1 MLQLGDK
8 KISELYLGEKKVS
21 EVYLGEK
28 KIRPI
33 GPWEY
38 TPTDWD
44 FIYAPFR
51 KDFKNYAWVGK
62 PGHIDITPI
71 QWVDIK
77 FWAAYFNGDG
87 MAEIWN
93 QSRWSWKKI
102 KTYSFRCK
110 YLNENFIV
118 FSQKTWDVYMFQIK
132 SDKTASNNG
141 KGNNRD
147 SLLDSSKSI
156 NKFKWNH
163 FVLTQT
169 NVHPNIVKMY
179 LNWEK
184 YEEKTLWSFDRAPEV
199 LWRFY
204 WYSSYKL
211 NWFVSD
217 LIISWD
223 YWDDDKVKR
232 YYEKSKSR
240 YQYIDIQYPDDIIR
254 AEFQHRTVWLWTG
267 TYQNRTSSEKWY
279 SFTSKSLYDKTAG
292 NGWVFCTYWIKPATV
307 DSNDFL
313 SVWSIAKGYSWY
325 LMWHHTWLA
334 TKKNVIQ
341 LYDWA
346 IWRDVPVNL
355 PVNQWSNLAYWY
367 ENWKFK
373 VYVNGNLIHTE
384 NTNAS
389 FRSDYEPA
397 ITYWQCE
404 MAGFHILRS
413 PLTETQV
420 KEHYDKTKD
429 RFELNHI
436 GELLYLDNS
445 PGIWK
450 YIVNDH
456 TKAYR
461 PLNWDVKDYSW
472 NNYNWTQNNVTLNF
486 SQWHYSWIY
495 WAHFSRVPSWIDY
508 GNVLWSTFTWPF
520 TLHMYVRTMDYVD
533 HYWFISKWLT
543 NMPYPFDCY
552 VLQGDWRLCFFLW
565 DWTSYLSVTTTTG
578 LSAMEWVLVTLTYDW
593 SKSTNWMKVY
603 FNWVRKGTIPSTY
616 WTPNVADS
624 TWELRMWYRKDG
636 NNALQWTMSEV
647 ILEDIVWDDEDIMK
661 YYKMTSKL
669 IYKKTEEMVFDWT
682 NHSDTNAYIP
692 QGSFTVSLEFKTTH
706 DYRWANNTWWT
717 ILGKYY
723 WPSTREAFILWIS
736 CREREGNKLGIWMR
750 DLWAVQCWGYIESKQ
765 VNDWQWHKAVV
776 ARDSVSKQ
784 FVFNVDW
791 VNYDTETINYWNFW
805 PNSLGI
811 WAIKDNWS
819 YKNYFRWSMKNITI
833 TKEFRPT
840 WYF

>member
-77 FWAAYFNGDG
+77 FWSAYFNGDG

-132 SDKTASNNG
+132 SDKTSSNNG

-169 NVHPNIVKMY
+169 NVHPNIIKMY

-211 NWFVSD
+211 NWFISD

-240 YQYIDIQYPDDIIR
+240 YQYIDVQYPDDIIR

-267 TYQNRTSSEKWY
+267 TYQNRASSEKWY
-279 SFTSKSLYDKTAG
+279 SFTGKSNYDKIAG
-292 NGWVFCTYWIKPATV
+292 NTWVFCTYWIKPNIV
-307 DSNDFL
+307 DSNTFL
-313 SVWSIAKGYSWY
+313 SVGAITKGYSWY
-325 LMWHHTWLA
+325 LMWHHSWLA
-334 TKKNVIQ
+334 AKKNVVQ
-341 LYDWA
+341 FYDWA
-346 IWRDVPVNL
+346 TWRDIPVNL

-373 VYVNGNLIHTE
+373 VYVNGNLISTE
-384 NTNAS
+384 NIDAP

-404 MAGFHILRS
+404 MAGFHVLKAS
-413 PLTETQV
+413 LTETQV

-436 GELLYLDNS
+436 GELLYSDTNYHVT
-445 PGIWK
+445 PG
-450 YIVNDH
+450 N
-456 TKAYR
+456 
-461 PLNWDVKDYSW
+461 
-472 NNYNWTQNNVTLNF
+472 
-486 SQWHYSWIY
+486 
-495 WAHFSRVPSWIDY
+495 
-508 GNVLWSTFTWPF
+508 
-520 TLHMYVRTMDYVD
+520 
-533 HYWFISKWLT
+533 
-543 NMPYPFDCY
+543 
-552 VLQGDWRLCFFLW
+552 
-565 DWTSYLSVTTTTG
+565 
-578 LSAMEWVLVTLTYDW
+578 
-593 SKSTNWMKVY
+593 
-603 FNWVRKGTIPSTY
+603 
-616 WTPNVADS
+616 
-624 TWELRMWYRKDG
+624 
-636 NNALQWTMSEV
+636 
-647 ILEDIVWDDEDIMK
+647 
-661 YYKMTSKL
+661 L
-669 IYKKTEEMVFDWT
+669 IYKKSEELVFDWS
-682 NHSDTNAYIP
+682 NSLDTNVSIP

-736 CREREGNKLGIWMR
+736 CREREGNKLGTWMR
-750 DLWAVQCWGYIESKQ
+750 DLWAVQCWDYIESKQ

>member
-1 MLQLGDK
+1 MLELGDK

-28 KIRPI
+28 KIRPV

-44 FIYAPFR
+44 FIYAPLR

-118 FSQKTWDVYMFQIK
+118 LSQKSWDVYMFQIK
-132 SDKTASNNG
+132 WDKTSSNNG

-169 NVHPNIVKMY
+169 NVHPNIIKMY

-211 NWFVSD
+211 NWFISD

-240 YQYIDIQYPDDIIR
+240 YQYIDVQYPDDIIR

-267 TYQNRTSSEKWY
+267 TYQNRASSEKWY
-279 SFTSKSLYDKTAG
+279 SFTGKSNYDKIAG

-334 TKKNVIQ
+334 TKKNVVQ
-341 LYDWA
+341 FYDWA
-346 IWRDVPVNL
+346 TWHDVPVNL

-404 MAGFHILRS
+404 MAWFHVLKAS
-413 PLTETQV
+413 LTETQV
-420 KEHYDKTKD
+420 KEHYNKTKD

-436 GELLYLDNS
+436 GELLYSDTNYHIT
-445 PGIWK
+445 PG
-450 YIVNDH
+450 N
-456 TKAYR
+456 
-461 PLNWDVKDYSW
+461 
-472 NNYNWTQNNVTLNF
+472 
-486 SQWHYSWIY
+486 
-495 WAHFSRVPSWIDY
+495 
-508 GNVLWSTFTWPF
+508 
-520 TLHMYVRTMDYVD
+520 
-533 HYWFISKWLT
+533 
-543 NMPYPFDCY
+543 
-552 VLQGDWRLCFFLW
+552 
-565 DWTSYLSVTTTTG
+565 
-578 LSAMEWVLVTLTYDW
+578 
-593 SKSTNWMKVY
+593 
-603 FNWVRKGTIPSTY
+603 
-616 WTPNVADS
+616 
-624 TWELRMWYRKDG
+624 
-636 NNALQWTMSEV
+636 
-647 ILEDIVWDDEDIMK
+647 
-661 YYKMTSKL
+661 L
-669 IYKKTEEMVFDWT
+669 IYKKSEELAFDWS
-682 NHSDTNAYIP
+682 NSLDTNVSIP

-750 DLWAVQCWGYIESKQ
+750 DLWAVQCWDYIESKQ

>member
-28 KIRPI
+28 KIRPV

-51 KDFKNYAWVGK
+51 KNFKNYAWVGK
-62 PGHIDITPI
+62 PWHIDITPI
-71 QWVDIK
+71 QWVDIR

-110 YLNENFIV
+110 YINENFIV
-118 FSQKTWDVYMFQIK
+118 LSQKTWDVYMFQIL
-132 SDKTASNNG
+132 SNKTSSNNG

-147 SLLDSSKSI
+147 SPLDPSKII

-169 NVHPNIVKMY
+169 NVHPNIIKMY

-184 YEEKTLWSFDRAPEV
+184 YEEKTYWSFDRAPEI

-204 WYSSYKL
+204 WYSTYKF
-211 NWFVSD
+211 NWYISD

-223 YWDDDKVKR
+223 YRDDNKVKQ
-232 YYEKSKSR
+232 YYEKSRSR
-240 YQYIDIQYPDDIIR
+240 YQYVDIQYPDDIVR

-267 TYQNRTSSEKWY
+267 TYQNRASSEKWY
-279 SFTSKSLYDKTAG
+279 SFTGKSNYDKTAG
-292 NGWVFCTYWIKPATV
+292 NPWVFCTYWIKPNIV
-307 DSNDFL
+307 DSNTFL
-313 SVWSIAKGYSWY
+313 SVGAITKGYSWY
-325 LMWHHTWLA
+325 LMWHHSWLA
-334 TKKNVIQ
+334 TKKNVVQ
-341 LYDWA
+341 FYDWA
-346 IWRDVPVNL
+346 TWRDIPVNL

-373 VYVNGNLIHTE
+373 VYVNGNLISTE
-384 NTNAS
+384 NIDAP

-404 MAGFHILRS
+404 MAGFHILKT
-413 PLTETQV
+413 PLTEAQV
-420 KEHYDKTKD
+420 KEHYNKTKD

-436 GELLYLDNS
+436 GELLYSDTNYHVT
-445 PGIWK
+445 PG
-450 YIVNDH
+450 N
-456 TKAYR
+456 
-461 PLNWDVKDYSW
+461 
-472 NNYNWTQNNVTLNF
+472 
-486 SQWHYSWIY
+486 
-495 WAHFSRVPSWIDY
+495 
-508 GNVLWSTFTWPF
+508 
-520 TLHMYVRTMDYVD
+520 
-533 HYWFISKWLT
+533 
-543 NMPYPFDCY
+543 
-552 VLQGDWRLCFFLW
+552 
-565 DWTSYLSVTTTTG
+565 
-578 LSAMEWVLVTLTYDW
+578 
-593 SKSTNWMKVY
+593 
-603 FNWVRKGTIPSTY
+603 
-616 WTPNVADS
+616 
-624 TWELRMWYRKDG
+624 
-636 NNALQWTMSEV
+636 
-647 ILEDIVWDDEDIMK
+647 
-661 YYKMTSKL
+661 L
-669 IYKKTEEMVFDWT
+669 IYKKSEELVFDWS
-682 NHSDTNAYIP
+682 NSLDTNVSIP

-706 DYRWANNTWWT
+706 DYRWANGTWWT

-723 WPSTREAFILWIS
+723 WPSTREAFILWVS
-736 CREREGNKLGIWMR
+736 CREREGNKLGTWMR
-750 DLWAVQCWGYIESKQ
+750 DLWAIQCWDYIESKQ

>member
-28 KIRPI
+28 KIRPV

-71 QWVDIK
+71 QWVDIR

-102 KTYSFRCK
+102 KTYSFWCK
-110 YLNENFIV
+110 YINDNFIV
-118 FSQKTWDVYMFQIK
+118 LSQKTWDVYMFQINPN
-132 SDKTASNNG
+132 KTSSNNG

-147 SLLDSSKSI
+147 SPLDPSKII

-169 NVHPNIVKMY
+169 NVHPNIIKMY
-179 LNWEK
+179 LNWDK
-184 YEEKTLWSFDRAPEV
+184 YEEKTYWSFDRAPEI

-204 WYSSYKL
+204 WYSTYKF
-211 NWFVSD
+211 NWYISD

-223 YWDDDKVKR
+223 YWDDNKVKQ
-232 YYEKSKSR
+232 YYEKSRSR
-240 YQYIDIQYPDDIIR
+240 YQYVDIQYPDDIIR
-254 AEFQHRTVWLWTG
+254 AEFQRRRSWLWTG
-267 TYQNRTSSEKWY
+267 TYQNRASSEKWY
-279 SFTSKSLYDKTAG
+279 SFTGKSNYDKIAG
-292 NGWVFCTYWIKPATV
+292 NAWVFCTYWIKPNIV
-307 DSNDFL
+307 DSNTFL
-313 SVWSIAKGYSWY
+313 SVGAITKGYSWY
-325 LMWHHTWLA
+325 LMWHHSWLA
-334 TKKNVIQ
+334 AKKNVVQ
-341 LYDWA
+341 FYDWA
-346 IWRDVPVNL
+346 TWRDIPVNL

-373 VYVNGNLIHTE
+373 VYVNGNLISTE
-384 NTNAS
+384 NIDAP

-404 MAGFHILRS
+404 MAGFHVLKAS
-413 PLTETQV
+413 LTETQV

-436 GELLYLDNS
+436 GELLYSDTNYHVT
-445 PGIWK
+445 PG
-450 YIVNDH
+450 N
-456 TKAYR
+456 
-461 PLNWDVKDYSW
+461 
-472 NNYNWTQNNVTLNF
+472 
-486 SQWHYSWIY
+486 
-495 WAHFSRVPSWIDY
+495 
-508 GNVLWSTFTWPF
+508 
-520 TLHMYVRTMDYVD
+520 
-533 HYWFISKWLT
+533 
-543 NMPYPFDCY
+543 
-552 VLQGDWRLCFFLW
+552 
-565 DWTSYLSVTTTTG
+565 
-578 LSAMEWVLVTLTYDW
+578 
-593 SKSTNWMKVY
+593 
-603 FNWVRKGTIPSTY
+603 
-616 WTPNVADS
+616 
-624 TWELRMWYRKDG
+624 
-636 NNALQWTMSEV
+636 
-647 ILEDIVWDDEDIMK
+647 
-661 YYKMTSKL
+661 L
-669 IYKKTEEMVFDWT
+669 IYKKSEELVFDWS
-682 NHSDTNAYIP
+682 NCLDTNVSIP

-723 WPSTREAFILWIS
+723 WPSTREAFVLWIS

-750 DLWAVQCWGYIESKQ
+750 DLWAVQCWDYIESKQ